1 MILTTAADMNRLEQA
16 ARVSMGEFQ
25 DPESP
30 ASPSPRSSH
39 SALRLCAFALITA
52 VLLVA
57 AFQLY

>member
-1 MILTTAADMNRLEQA
+1 MVLMVSDMNRLEQA

-30 ASPSPRSSH
+30 ASPAPRTSH
-39 SALRLCAFALITA
+39 RALLAAFALVTV

-57 AFQLY
+57 AFQLF

>member
-1 MILTTAADMNRLEQA
+1 MVSDMNRLEQA

-30 ASPSPRSSH
+30 ASPAPRTSH
-39 SALRLCAFALITA
+39 RALRLAAFALVTV

-57 AFQLY
+57 AFQLF